1 MGKPSLFLAR
11 TPPRRLNSVRCYARI
26 FELEAKHGLDVEPDV
41 TALRTKVARLAAVAS
56 DESIRH
62 LAPDLVTA
70 AADARSDQDIE
81 LSRLAA
87 VGEVQRLHRLDRD
100 ARQRAAPAG
109 MRPGHDSPGAVEE
122 EERKAVGVV
131 SHDRLAGN
139 IGGQGIG
146 IEDALPAFRLPPMEG
161 DDVGAV
167 LLDGHQGTGEIEAQ
181 LVGELLAPLHHEVR
195 IVR

>member
-70 AADARSDQDIE
+70 AADARSDQDICG
-81 LSRLAA
+81 RCYQ
-87 VGEVQRLHRLDRD
+87 VRREVADRFI
-100 ARQRAAPAG
+100 ARYR
-109 MRPGHDSPGAVEE
+109 R
-122 EERKAVGVV
+122 
-131 SHDRLAGN
+131 
-139 IGGQGIG
+139 
-146 IEDALPAFRLPPMEG
+146 
-161 DDVGAV
+161 
-167 LLDGHQGTGEIEAQ
+167 EARY
-181 LVGELLAPLHHEVR
+181 LR
-195 IVR
+195 

>member
-62 LAPDLVTA
+62 VAPDLVTA

-81 LSRLAA
+81 LIRLAA
-87 VGEVQRLHRLDRD
+87 VGEMQRLHCLDRN

-109 MRPGHDSPGAVEE
+109 MRPGDDPPGGVEE
-122 EERKAVGVV
+122 EQRKAVGVV
-131 SHDRLAGN
+131 RHDRLAGD
-139 IGGQGIG
+139 IGGQGVG
-146 IEDALPAFRLPPMEG
+146 VKNALPALRL
-161 DDVGAV
+161 
-167 LLDGHQGTGEIEAQ
+167 
-181 LVGELLAPLHHEVR
+181 
-195 IVR
+195 